1 LNIGSIRK
9 TRLSQK
15 KSSFDRDS
23 FFETDHLKGDLKGR
37 AVRGGVATLFA
48 RSTDFAI
55 QLFGTFILARILIPE
70 DFGLVAMVSALTGFF
85 SLFTD
90 LGLTDATVQSEKL
103 KHDQVSTLF
112 WVNATFSFTIF
123 LLISALSPAVAWFYK
138 EPRLTAITI
147 VSSLSFIL
155 AGIST
160 QHIAL
165 IRRNMRFAQ
174 IAVLEILG
182 ATVSIAVAIIMARS
196 GWDYWS
202 LILRP
207 LILSAVISTGAWIVC
222 PWRPGLPV
230 KGSGVRP
237 MIGFGANTMG
247 FYIVNYFARN
257 MDKMLIGWRNGAT
270 ILGFYSRAY
279 YLFISPI
286 SQFCIP
292 LQNVAV
298 STLTKLRNEP
308 EKYCRYYLNALS
320 ILALVSFPVSI
331 FMAAEGKD
339 LILILLGPQWG
350 PAAHIFSVLGLGAG
364 TQILYATQGWIYV
377 SLGRADRWLRWGIFG
392 SIVTVLSFVA
402 GLPFGVIG
410 VAIGYTV
417 SLYILVGPALW
428 FAGKPIGLTPG
439 VIFGE
444 IWRYYLAAVLA
455 GVGCWGLS
463 GYLADI
469 HLLKRFIICF
479 GVFTLTYLL
488 LIIVLYRSIEPIKR
502 ALLLIQSFFPN
513 KEARVN
519 Q

>member
-1 LNIGSIRK
+1 MNTDSL
-9 TRLSQK
+9 K
-15 KSSFDRDS
+15 KSHLPRKKPLADKNA
-23 FFETDHLKGDLKGR
+23 FFEVEHLKGDLKGR
-37 AVRGGVATLFA
+37 AVRGGIATIFS

-55 QLFGTFILARILIPE
+55 QTIGTFILARILVPE

-103 KHDQVSTLF
+103 NHEQVSTLF
-112 WVNATFSFTIF
+112 WVNVTFSFSIF
-123 LLISALSPAVAWFYK
+123 LLISSLSPAVAWFYK

-165 IRRNMRFAQ
+165 IRRNMRFVQ
-174 IAVLEILG
+174 VAVLEISG
-182 ATVSIAVAIIMARS
+182 ATVSIVTAIILAKS
-196 GWDYWS
+196 GWGYWA
-202 LILRP
+202 LIVRP
-207 LILSAVISTGAWIVC
+207 LILSIVISTGAWIVC
-222 PWRPGLPV
+222 QWRPGLPV

-257 MDKMLIGWRNGAT
+257 MDKMLIGWRSGAT
-270 ILGFYSRAY
+270 MLGFYSRAY
-279 YLFISPI
+279 YLFIAPI

-308 EKYCRYYLNALS
+308 VKYCRYYLNALS

-350 PAAHIFSVLGLGAG
+350 PAANIFSVLGLGAG

-377 SLGRADRWLRWGIFG
+377 SLGRADRWLKWGVFG
-392 SIVTVLSFVA
+392 SFIMVLSFVA

-410 VAIGYTV
+410 VATGYTI
-417 SLYILVGPALW
+417 SLYLLVGPALW
-428 FAGKPIGLTPG
+428 FAGKPIGLTLK

-444 IWRYYLAAVLA
+444 IYRYYLAALIA
-455 GVGCWGLS
+455 GVGCWSLS
-463 GYLADI
+463 RLLVDF
-469 HLLKRFIICF
+469 HLLSRFIICF
-479 GVFTLTYLL
+479 GAFTAAYLL
-488 LIIVLYRSIEPIKR
+488 LIIVFYRSIDPIKR
-502 ALLLIQSFFPN
+502 AVLLVQSFRP
-513 KEARVN
+513 KEEPKN
-519 Q
+519 IE